1 MAGLMLGKVLK
12 PDQSGRPQLLT
23 VDVEESGLR
32 LCFSRLPKAAV
43 ISQEGAF
50 VMLLAVVPA
59 VEQGGT
65 LQLSSG
71 QEASWHL
78 KARSDGMQLGVIGLQ
93 SVQGRWLKEADDS
106 PCIRIRIQPSG

>member
-93 SVQGRWLKEADDS
+93 SVQGRWLKEADGS